1 MAEINYSLTA
11 MKNPTDQDAAPRF
24 YAKMQASGV
33 VDLDDMAEEISY
45 ATTLTDGD
53 VLNVLRAL
61 IKQMKKNLMAGKI
74 VRMEKFGTFQF
85 QLCSN
90 GAETE
95 KAFTPS
101 NITKV
106 NIQFRPGALVRE
118 AQNLKTLTF
127 KKVPKKDAAK
137 AEDPAQ
143 DPAPQA

>member
-1 MAEINYSLTA
+1 MAEINYSIA
-11 MKNPTDQDAAPRF
+11 EMKNPSDKDAAPKY

-85 QLCSN
+85 QLCSD
-90 GAETE
+90 GADTE
-95 KAFTPS
+95 KNFSAA

-118 AQNLKTLTF
+118 AQNLKSLSF
-127 KKVPKKDAAK
+127 KKVPKKDASKA
-137 AEDPAQ
+137 AEDIPA
-143 DPAPQA
+143 A

>member
-1 MAEINYSLTA
+1 MAEINYSIAA
-11 MKNPTDQDAAPRF
+11 MMNPSSKEAAPKY
-24 YAKMQASGV
+24 YAKMQASGE

-74 VRMEKFGTFQF
+74 VRMEKFGSFQF
-85 QLCSN
+85 QICSE

-95 KAFTPS
+95 KGFTPS
-101 NITKV
+101 NIKKV

-127 KKVPKKDAAK
+127 KKVPRKTDK
-137 AEDPAQ
+137 APA
-143 DPAPQA
+143 DSEANEG

>member
-1 MAEINYSLTA
+1 MAEINYSIA
-11 MKNPTDQDAAPRF
+11 EMKNPSDKDAASKF

-53 VLNVLRAL
+53 ILNVLRAL
-61 IKQMKKNLMAGKI
+61 VKQMKKNLMAGKI

-85 QLCSN
+85 QLCSE
-90 GAETE
+90 GADAE
-95 KAFTPS
+95 KDFSAA

-118 AQNLKTLTF
+118 AQNLKSLSF
-127 KKVPKKDAAK
+127 RKVPKKDAAK
-137 AEDPAQ
+137 EAEKVPA
-143 DPAPQA
+143 A

>member
-1 MAEINYSLTA
+1 MSEINYSVTG
-11 MKNPTDQDAAPRF
+11 MKNPSDKDAAEKF

-74 VRMEKFGTFQF
+74 VRLEKFGTFQF
-85 QLCSN
+85 QICSN
-90 GAETE
+90 GAESE
-95 KAFTPS
+95 KTFTPS

-118 AQNLKTLTF
+118 AQNLKILAF
-127 KKVPKKDAAK
+127 KKVPKRSEKKEEPDA
-137 AEDPAQ
+137 PA
-143 DPAPQA
+143 A

>member
-1 MAEINYSLTA
+1 MAEISYSIA
-11 MKNPTDQDAAPRF
+11 EMKNPNDQDAASKF

-33 VDLDDMAEEISY
+33 VDLDDMAEDISY
-45 ATTLTDGD
+45 STTLTDGD

-85 QLCSN
+85 QLCSE

-95 KAFTPS
+95 KDFSVS
-101 NITKV
+101 NIKKV

-118 AQNLKTLTF
+118 AQNLKTLSF

-137 AEDPAQ
+137 AAKEVPEA
-143 DPAPQA
+143 

>member
-1 MAEINYSLTA
+1 MAEISYSVA
-11 MKNPTDQDAAPRF
+11 GMRNPNDNEAAEKF

-61 IKQMKKNLMAGKI
+61 IKQMKKNLVAGKI
-74 VRMEKFGTFQF
+74 VRLEKFGSFQF
-85 QLCSN
+85 QICSD

-95 KAFTPS
+95 KAFTPA
-101 NITKV
+101 NIKKV

-118 AQNLKTLTF
+118 VQNLKVLSF
-127 KKVPKKDAAK
+127 KKVPKKGEKKEEPAA
-137 AEDPAQ
+137 PAV
-143 DPAPQA
+143 

>member
-1 MAEINYSLTA
+1 MSEINYSVTG
-11 MKNPTDQDAAPRF
+11 MKNPTDHDAAEKF

-74 VRMEKFGTFQF
+74 VRLEKFGTFQF
-85 QLCSN
+85 QICSN
-90 GAETE
+90 GAESE

-118 AQNLKTLTF
+118 AQNLKILAF
-127 KKVPKKDAAK
+127 KKVPKRSEKKEEPDASVA
-137 AEDPAQ
+137 
-143 DPAPQA
+143 

>member
-1 MAEINYSLTA
+1 MAEISYSVA
-11 MKNPTDQDAAPRF
+11 EMKNPTDKDAASRF

-118 AQNLKTLTF
+118 AQNLKTLSF
-127 KKVPKKDAAK
+127 KKVPKKDSAK
-137 AEDPAQ
+137 TAENVPEA
-143 DPAPQA
+143 